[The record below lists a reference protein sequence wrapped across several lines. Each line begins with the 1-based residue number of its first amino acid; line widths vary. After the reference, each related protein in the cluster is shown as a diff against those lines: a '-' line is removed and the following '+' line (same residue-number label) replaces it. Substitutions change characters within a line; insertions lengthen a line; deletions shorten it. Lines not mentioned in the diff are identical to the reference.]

1 MRLRPHVHQL
11 ETDFVRLV
19 ALVNYHQIKRPPHTL
34 KAPAKGLERRHLH
47 RCRRVGSRMRCLND
61 ANVIHAL
68 ALKFAYRL
76 VNQGNPGHREQD
88 PLALG

>member
-1 MRLRPHVHQL
+1 MRVRPHAHQL

-19 ALVNYHQIKRPPHTL
+19 ALVDNHQIEGPAHTL
-34 KAPAKGLERRHLH
+34 KAPAKGLERGHLH
-47 RCRRVGSRMRCLND
+47 RCRRVGSWMRCLDD

-68 ALKFAYRL
+68 ALEFADRL
-76 VNQGNPGHREQD
+76 VNQGNPGHRKQD